1 MRLIIFFCNV
11 TYRFTISIFYLS
23 LEKNMHFKSNKKIYL
38 DTINM
43 QNAMHTNILE
53 IIFNGLFARISC
65 NKNEKKTANTLSNS
79 NYILYILAVNKFLW
93 EIICKNVHMVLF
105 HICRM
110 PYYANVAD
118 TKAINN
124 QQIIEISKKRFG
136 KPHILKYVSHLLLNI
151 CAYL

>member
-1 MRLIIFFCNV
+1 
-11 TYRFTISIFYLS
+11 
-23 LEKNMHFKSNKKIYL
+23 MHFKSNKKIYL

-65 NKNEKKTANTLSNS
+65 NKNEKKPQTLYLILTTYYIFLLLTNF
-79 NYILYILAVNKFLW
+79 YEKLFVKMYIWFCFTFVWCHIIILY
-93 EIICKNVHMVLF
+93 
-105 HICRM
+105 
-110 PYYANVAD
+110 YTNVAD

-136 KPHILKYVSHLLLNI
+136 KPHTFLKYVSHLLLNI

>member
-1 MRLIIFFCNV
+1 
-11 TYRFTISIFYLS
+11 
-23 LEKNMHFKSNKKIYL
+23 MHFKSNKKIYL

-105 HICRM
+105 HVCMM
-110 PYYANVAD
+110 PHYY
-118 TKAINN
+118 TILML
-124 QQIIEISKKRFG
+124 QIQKQ
-136 KPHILKYVSHLLLNI
+136 
-151 CAYL
+151 